1 MPVIRQQFG
10 VPSRTITAATLAGM
24 FATFLTELILQA
36 GVELRPTLAQAF
48 SVFLSGL
55 AGYLVNE
62 PNWVR
67 VPLSERDPPSDEHE
81 QGGP

>member
-1 MPVIRQQFG
+1 
-10 VPSRTITAATLAGM
+10 
-24 FATFLTELILQA
+24 
-36 GVELRPTLAQAF
+36 VELRPTLAQAF